1 MKIVVLDAITLG
13 GVNWKKLEE
22 FGSLKIFNTTNSDEV
37 IERVKDADIIITNKV
52 VIDKNVIDNA
62 LNLKLIQ
69 VAATGTDNIDIEY
82 ANSKGI
88 IVKNVV
94 GYSTDSV
101 VQLTFALTLSLL
113 CKIKYFDKYT
123 REDYANSG
131 IFTHIQNWYEIKG
144 KTWGVIGLGNIG
156 KKVAKIAECFGVNVI
171 YYSTSGKNFS
181 DEFKRVGLNEL
192 LSSSDIIS
200 IHAPL
205 NDNTKNL
212 LNFENLS
219 LIKENSI
226 LINVGRGGIVNE
238 QDLAEI
244 LKTKN
249 IFVGLDVFEKEPVNA
264 DNPLLKFSGQTVL
277 TPHIAWTSM
286 EARNRLFKGIYKNIK
301 GFFKNLKH
309 LKF

>member
-13 GVNWKKLEE
+13 DVNWEKLKE

-82 ANSKGI
+82 ANSRGI
-88 IVKNVV
+88 TVKNVV

-101 VQLTFALTLSLL
+101 VQLTFALALSLI

-123 REDYANSG
+123 RENYANSG

-156 KKVAKIAECFGVNVI
+156 KKVAKIAECFGANVI

-181 DEFKRVGLNEL
+181 DEFKRVGLKEL

-226 LINVGRGGIVNE
+226 LINAGRGGIVNE

-249 IFVGLDVFEKEPVNA
+249 IFVGLDVFEKEPVNT
-264 DNPLLKFSGQTVL
+264 DNPLLKLSDQTVL

-286 EARNRLFKGIYKNIK
+286 EARERLFEGIYGNIK
-301 GFFKNLKH
+301 DFTGKIK
-309 LKF
+309 